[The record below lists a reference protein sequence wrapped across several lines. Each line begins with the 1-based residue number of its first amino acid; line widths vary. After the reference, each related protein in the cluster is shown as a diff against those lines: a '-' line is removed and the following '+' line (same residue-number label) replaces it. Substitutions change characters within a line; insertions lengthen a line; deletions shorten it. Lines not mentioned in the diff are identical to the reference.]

1 MSLFCCPICG
11 GPLDRGPSAYSCPA
25 GHSFDLAREG
35 YVHLLPANRMHSK
48 MPGDDKGMA
57 AARAAF
63 LSKDYY
69 APLRDALCSIAL
81 ERTGPAPRVLDTGCG
96 EGYYTSGVYRA
107 LVRAGRSVTMAGT
120 DISKAILRRAA
131 KREKDVE
138 FAVASSYHL
147 PVADGAV
154 DLLVNCFSP
163 LAIEEFRR
171 VLSPGGAFVYVVP
184 SEKHLWEL
192 KQVLYDRPYPNQ
204 VKQTPYPGFSYREIR
219 HVESVIHLPCQED
232 IHALFQM
239 TPYYW
244 KTPREGAER
253 LAALDGQ
260 VFLDETE
267 DTYCVWRTEYRRG
280 LCTYYM
286 DLFTL
291 AEDGSWDRSFELHRQ
306 RGYSVEQL
314 TRWLEEAGF
323 ADVRTWGDG
332 KLRRPVPGEDRVY
345 FTCIRK

>member
-1 MSLFCCPICG
+1 MSLFRCPVCAAPLTREARAYRCG
-11 GPLDRGPSAYSCPA
+11 A
-25 GHSFDLAREG
+25 GHSYDIAKEG
-35 YVHLLPANRMHSK
+35 YTYLLPPNQKHSAA
-48 MPGDDKGMA
+48 PGDDKGMA
-57 AARAAF
+57 AARREF
-63 LSKDYY
+63 LSKGYY
-69 APLRDALCSIAL
+69 TPLLNTICSEILA
-81 ERTGPAPRVLDTGCG
+81 RTGNAPTLLDTGCG

-239 TPYYW
+239 TPDYW
-244 KTPREGAER
+244 KTPRSGAER
-253 LAALDGQ
+253 LAALTALDVTISFDIH
-260 VFLDETE
+260 VFCRD
-267 DTYCVWRTEYRRG
+267 
-280 LCTYYM
+280 
-286 DLFTL
+286 
-291 AEDGSWDRSFELHRQ
+291 
-306 RGYSVEQL
+306 
-314 TRWLEEAGF
+314 
-323 ADVRTWGDG
+323 
-332 KLRRPVPGEDRVY
+332 
-345 FTCIRK
+345 

>member
-11 GPLDRGPSAYSCPA
+11 GPLERGPSAYSCPA

-131 KREKDVE
+131 KREKDAPLRPLLSW
-138 FAVASSYHL
+138 FRLPSGKIAVNASLTSAY
-147 PVADGAV
+147 
-154 DLLVNCFSP
+154 
-163 LAIEEFRR
+163 
-171 VLSPGGAFVYVVP
+171 GAFA
-184 SEKHLWEL
+184 
-192 KQVLYDRPYPNQ
+192 
-204 VKQTPYPGFSYREIR
+204 I
-219 HVESVIHLPCQED
+219 
-232 IHALFQM
+232 
-239 TPYYW
+239 
-244 KTPREGAER
+244 
-253 LAALDGQ
+253 
-260 VFLDETE
+260 
-267 DTYCVWRTEYRRG
+267 
-280 LCTYYM
+280 
-286 DLFTL
+286 
-291 AEDGSWDRSFELHRQ
+291 
-306 RGYSVEQL
+306 
-314 TRWLEEAGF
+314 F
-323 ADVRTWGDG
+323 AQ
-332 KLRRPVPGEDRVY
+332 KN
-345 FTCIRK
+345 